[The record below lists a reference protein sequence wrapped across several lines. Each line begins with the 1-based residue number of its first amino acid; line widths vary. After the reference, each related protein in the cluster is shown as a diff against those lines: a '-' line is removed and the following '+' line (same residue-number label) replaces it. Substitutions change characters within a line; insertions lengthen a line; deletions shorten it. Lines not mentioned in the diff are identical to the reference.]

1 MKRRAEWLP
10 VLGLAL
16 LAGCAGMET
25 APDAGRMPDRV
36 ELVTLPLDDSDQ
48 ERLERIRRAL
58 AGDSLDRAEVRLR
71 ELETDHRFHP
81 EVLMLR
87 AMVARRQG
95 EHPEAIR
102 ALETLLDQEPADAA
116 ATNDLALLYRQ
127 EGRIRDATALLER
140 ALESHPEHPRL
151 HYNLAVLSEL
161 YLLDL
166 EQALAHYRRYQSLSK
181 EKDGDVALWIRDLE
195 RRVE

>member
-1 MKRRAEWLP
+1 MKRRVEWLP
-10 VLGLAL
+10 VVALVL
-16 LAGCAGMET
+16 LAGCAGMDT
-25 APDAGRMPDRV
+25 APDRSRLPERV
-36 ELVTLPLDDSDQ
+36 ELVMLPLTDSDRQ
-48 ERLERIRRAL
+48 GLEQVRRAL
-58 AGDSLDRAEVRLR
+58 AGQEPDKAESHLR
-71 ELETDHRFHP
+71 KVEADHRFHP

-95 EHPEAIR
+95 EQQQAIR
-102 ALETLLDQEPADAA
+102 ALEVLLDQEPADAS

-127 EGRIRDATALLER
+127 QGRIEDAAALLEK
-140 ALESHPEHPRL
+140 ALEAHPEDPRL

-166 EQALAHYRRYQSLSK
+166 QQALTHYRRYQSLS
-181 EKDGDVALWIRDLE
+181 DGEDEDVALWIQDLE